1 MWALLVISSNASTK
15 AFVYFDNNNIH
26 VFWNIDMDRRKS
38 ISRTNIYKNVF
49 LSTLIIPLQI
59 QLESRTRHRVQ

>member
-1 MWALLVISSNASTK
+1 MWALLVILSNASTK

-49 LSTLIIPLQI
+49 LSTLII